1 MIAMT
6 VASLLLMG
14 VAAGYSALGKA
25 SQRLALA
32 QAGMAHRTAP
42 RCRPAAANAA
52 AVPEKTGQRY
62 RCGLPELCEY
72 DTVSQS
78 CRSTT
83 SPST

>member
-32 QAGMAHRTAP
+32 QAGMVHRTTP
-42 RCRPAAANAA
+42 RCRPPAANAA
-52 AVPEKTGQRY
+52 ASEKSGPRD
-62 RCGLPELCEY
+62 RCSLPELCEY